1 MVLWSP
7 LSRPYPLWCRK
18 LHATTGS
25 VSHQG
30 EGRLSYIWKTF
41 SKSLLNLEILS
52 NERKHKPPERL
63 SPSLSLTWRSFPMNE
78 SISHLKGFSPSL
90 SLTWRSFPMNES
102 RYTYKLYGR
111 VSRVVRWDVDGHE
124 ACSFGGGHGWGVC
137 PPLVVESLGVWT
149 PSAKNIVSRIAARSI
164 VHNGPLTASRNLL
177 QQLSVKLWAYNA
189 KMIITRF
196 SLFPSPP
203 DWVTSPFPWLNLLF
217 FVLLFCLVTPLNFI
231 KKYILYIIIANTLH
245 SYSLELFFVQNRL
258 F

>member
-1 MVLWSP
+1 MQKAARQLGRCSNWISESP
-7 LSRPYPLWCRK
+7 
-18 LHATTGS
+18 GGG
-25 VSHQG
+25 SHQG
-30 EGRLSYIWKTF
+30 EAQLY
-41 SKSLLNLEILS
+41 
-52 NERKHKPPERL
+52 HKPPERL

-164 VHNGPLTASRNLL
+164 VHNGLSMVEASRNLL
-177 QQLSVKLWAYNA
+177 QQLSVKLWL
-189 KMIITRF
+189 K
-196 SLFPSPP
+196 
-203 DWVTSPFPWLNLLF
+203 W
-217 FVLLFCLVTPLNFI
+217 
-231 KKYILYIIIANTLH
+231 
-245 SYSLELFFVQNRL
+245 
-258 F
+258 